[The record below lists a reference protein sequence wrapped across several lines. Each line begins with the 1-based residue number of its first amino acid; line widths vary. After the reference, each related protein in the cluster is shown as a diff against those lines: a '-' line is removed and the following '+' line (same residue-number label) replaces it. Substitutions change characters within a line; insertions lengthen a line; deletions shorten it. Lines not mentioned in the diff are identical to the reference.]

1 MHFQNIK
8 NVNFV
13 NHYNLSKKDFMPD
26 EKQPSSKN
34 ITSLDIQ
41 AKELGTGGNLS
52 PETDENLYK
61 KRMQK
66 RKDVQSKRLQVRKT
80 KKGLLIVFTGNGKG
94 KTTASL
100 GMALRTIGH
109 GHKVAIIQF
118 IKGGWTTGEE
128 KALKILSSNISWH
141 ALGEGFTWETQDRV
155 RDEVLVKEAWQIAK
169 KFIKDESYKLII
181 LDEINIATKLG
192 YLSPEEIITFIKSLD
207 NRKNHIVLTG
217 RGASESIINQ
227 ADLVT
232 EMKLIKHPF
241 KEQGIKAQACVEF

>member
-1 MHFQNIK
+1 M
-8 NVNFV
+8 
-13 NHYNLSKKDFMPD
+13 MPD
-26 EKQPSSKN
+26 KEPPLTNK
-34 ITSLDIQ
+34 ITNLDVQ
-41 AKELGTGGNLS
+41 AEEIGIGGKLS
-52 PETDENLYK
+52 PETEESSYK
-61 KRMQK
+61 ERMQK
-66 RKDVQSKRLQVRKT
+66 RKEVQLKRLKVRKS

-118 IKGGWTTGEE
+118 IKGSWETGEE
-128 KALKILSSNISWH
+128 KALKNLSPNISWH

-155 RDEVLVKEAWQIAK
+155 RDEELVKRAWQVAK

-192 YLSPEEIITFIKSLD
+192 YLCPIEITSFIKSLK

-241 KEQGIKAQACVEF
+241 KEQGIKAQKCIEF

>member
-1 MHFQNIK
+1 MCIR
-8 NVNFV
+8 
-13 NHYNLSKKDFMPD
+13 D
-26 EKQPSSKN
+26 
-34 ITSLDIQ
+34 
-41 AKELGTGGNLS
+41 
-52 PETDENLYK
+52 
-61 KRMQK
+61 R
-66 RKDVQSKRLQVRKT
+66 
-80 KKGLLIVFTGNGKG
+80 
-94 KTTASL
+94 
-100 GMALRTIGH
+100 ALRTIGH

-128 KALKILSSNISWH
+128 KALKMLSPNISWH

-155 RDEVLVKEAWQIAK
+155 RDEVLVKAAWLVAK

-192 YLSPEEIITFIKSLD
+192 YLSPEEIIKFIKSLN

-232 EMKLIKHPF
+232 EMKLIRHPF
-241 KEQGIKAQACVEF
+241 KEQGIKAQECVEF

>member
-1 MHFQNIK
+1 MKEEPLSTEKIF
-8 NVNFV
+8 
-13 NHYNLSKKDFMPD
+13 NLD
-26 EKQPSSKN
+26 N
-34 ITSLDIQ
+34 Q
-41 AKELGTGGNLS
+41 AKELGMGGKLS
-52 PETDENLYK
+52 PESNEGSYK
-61 KRMQK
+61 KRMQR
-66 RKDVQSKRLQVRKT
+66 RKDIQAERLQIRKT

-109 GHKVAIIQF
+109 GYKVAIIQF

-128 KALKILSSNISWH
+128 KALKYFSSNISWH
-141 ALGEGFTWETQDRV
+141 ALGEGFTWETQDRI
-155 RDEVLVKEAWQIAK
+155 RDEKLVQEAWHLAK
-169 KFIKDESYKLII
+169 KYIKNESYKLII

-192 YLSPEEIITFIKSLD
+192 YLDSEVIITFLKSLN

-217 RGASESIINQ
+217 RGASDSIINY

-241 KEQGIKAQACVEF
+241 REQGIKAQKCVEF

>member
-1 MHFQNIK
+1 MT
-8 NVNFV
+8 
-13 NHYNLSKKDFMPD
+13 D
-26 EKQPSSKN
+26 EKQPASKN

-41 AKELGTGGNLS
+41 AKELGIGGKLS

-66 RKDVQSKRLQVRKT
+66 RKDIQTKRLQVRKT

-128 KALKILSSNISWH
+128 KALKNLSSNIKDLTCLIPKLKQQTAILS
-141 ALGEGFTWETQDRV
+141 LCLSLQKR
-155 RDEVLVKEAWQIAK
+155 IA
-169 KFIKDESYKLII
+169 
-181 LDEINIATKLG
+181 
-192 YLSPEEIITFIKSLD
+192 
-207 NRKNHIVLTG
+207 
-217 RGASESIINQ
+217 
-227 ADLVT
+227 
-232 EMKLIKHPF
+232 
-241 KEQGIKAQACVEF
+241 C

>member
-1 MHFQNIK
+1 
-8 NVNFV
+8 
-13 NHYNLSKKDFMPD
+13 MPD
-26 EKQPSSKN
+26 KEKNSSRK
-34 ITSLDIQ
+34 ITNLDLQ
-41 AKELGTGGNLS
+41 AKELGIGGKLS
-52 PETDENLYK
+52 PETDESLYK

-66 RKDVQSKRLQVRKT
+66 RKDIQSKRLQERKL

-118 IKGGWTTGEE
+118 IKGGWNTGEE
-128 KALKILSSNISWH
+128 KALKNLSSNISWH
-141 ALGEGFTWETQDRV
+141 TLGEGFTWETQNRV
-155 RDEVLVKEAWQIAK
+155 RDEELVKEAWQVAK
-169 KFIKDESYKLII
+169 TYISNESYKLII

-192 YLSPEEIITFIKSLD
+192 YLSSEEIITFIQSLKV
-207 NRKNHIVLTG
+207 RKNHIVLTG
-217 RGASESIINQ
+217 RGASELIINE

-241 KEQGIKAQACVEF
+241 KEQGIKAQACIEF

>member
-1 MHFQNIK
+1 MQQRK
-8 NVNFV
+8 
-13 NHYNLSKKDFMPD
+13 
-26 EKQPSSKN
+26 
-34 ITSLDIQ
+34 DIQ
-41 AKELGTGGNLS
+41 L
-52 PETDENLYK
+52 
-61 KRMQK
+61 Q
-66 RKDVQSKRLQVRKT
+66 RLKVRKT

-94 KTTASL
+94 KTTSSL

-128 KALKILSSNISWH
+128 KALKMLSPNVSWH

-155 RDEVLVKEAWQIAK
+155 RDEELVKGAWQIAK

-192 YLSPEEIITFIKSLD
+192 YLSPKEIITFIKSLTS
-207 NRKNHIVLTG
+207 RKNHIVLTG
-217 RGASESIINQ
+217 RGAPESIINE

-241 KEQGIKAQACVEF
+241 KEQGIKAQECIEF

>member
-1 MHFQNIK
+1 
-8 NVNFV
+8 
-13 NHYNLSKKDFMPD
+13 MPD
-26 EKQPSSKN
+26 NPSPSSRK
-34 ITSLDIQ
+34 ITSLDLK
-41 AKELGTGGNLS
+41 AKELGIGGKLS
-52 PETDENLYK
+52 PETDESLYK
-61 KRMQK
+61 KRMQQ
-66 RKDVQSKRLQVRKT
+66 RKIVQSKRLKVRKN

-118 IKGGWTTGEE
+118 IKGGWETGEE
-128 KALKILSSNISWH
+128 KALKMLSPNISWH

-155 RDEVLVKEAWQIAK
+155 RDEQLVRGAWQVAK
-169 KFIKDESYKLII
+169 SFIKDESYKLII

-192 YLSPEEIITFIKSLD
+192 YISPKEIISYLQTLK

-217 RGASESIINQ
+217 RGASETIINQ

-241 KEQGIKAQACVEF
+241 KEQGIKAQKCIEF